1 MTDLLVERRAT
12 TLSLTLDRP
21 GKVNALS
28 APLVD
33 ALLDAV
39 NAAYGDGTR
48 LLVLRGNGKNF
59 SAGFDMG
66 GHEEQSEGDLLLRFV
81 RIEQLLQA
89 VRHAPFDTLVL
100 AHGKN
105 FGAGVDLICACARR
119 VASADATF
127 RMPGL
132 KFGLVLGSRLFAER
146 VGSERAR
153 QALQVSQTFG
163 AAEAGDWGFLTQVA
177 GQDRWPHAIEVAE
190 AAAAALPP
198 ESAARLFR
206 VTTEDHRDADLAE
219 LVRSASVPG
228 LKARIAQYLVTPAAA
243 GASLVTPAAAG
254 ASLVTPAA
262 APAAMGRGPI
272 SRE

>member
-1 MTDLLVERRAT
+1 MTELLVERRGAT
-12 TLSLTLDRP
+12 LTLTLDRP
-21 GKVNALS
+21 AKMNALS

-33 ALLDAV
+33 ALLAAV
-39 NAAYGDGTR
+39 SAAYADGTR

-66 GHEEQSEGDLLLRFV
+66 GYEEQSEGDLLLRFV

-89 VRHAPFDTLVL
+89 VRHAPFETLAL
-100 AHGKN
+100 SHGKN

-119 VASADATF
+119 IASADATF

-146 VGSERAR
+146 VGNDRAR
-153 QALQVSQTFG
+153 QVLQVSQSFG
-163 AAEAGDWGFLTQVA
+163 AAEARDWGFLTQVA
-177 GQDRWPHAIEVAE
+177 EQARWPHAVEVAD

-198 ESAARLFR
+198 ESVARLVR
-206 VTTEDHRDADLAE
+206 VTAEDHRDADLAE

-228 LKARIAQYLVTPAAA
+228 LKARIGAYLK
-243 GASLVTPAAAG
+243 GK
-254 ASLVTPAA
+254 
-262 APAAMGRGPI
+262 
-272 SRE
+272 E